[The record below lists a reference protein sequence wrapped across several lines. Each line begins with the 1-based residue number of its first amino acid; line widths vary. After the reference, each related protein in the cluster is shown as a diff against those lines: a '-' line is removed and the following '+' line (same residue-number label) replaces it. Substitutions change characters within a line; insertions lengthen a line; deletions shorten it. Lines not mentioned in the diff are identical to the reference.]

1 MCVRLMSLVPQSK
14 SARTETA
21 VRCYHPALL
30 HSTGVTSCA
39 SCVPAVRSAVCPPV
53 CWHAGQLGCSVLF
66 SRSVSSNTRSLSRHV
81 VALHCT
87 RSSWYAVQVSTLGPT
102 TPLRRAPSCTAAA
115 SRTGRRATASWSR
128 ATSTPKVSSKL
139 FSVGSLRRRPARPH
153 LHLHPTHRRP
163 CQEYLEDLDILRRPR
178 QEYLEDLDIP
188 HSRSSCRTPPS

>member
-1 MCVRLMSLVPQSK
+1 MSVSLVPQSK
-14 SARTETA
+14 SARTDCCPVLSPGTVTLDWCNIVCKLCARRA
-21 VRCYHPALL
+21 VSR
-30 HSTGVTSCA
+30 
-39 SCVPAVRSAVCPPV
+39 VPAGLLARRSVR
-53 CWHAGQLGCSVLF
+53 LFSVV